1 MLIGSPST
9 AFQAPHGKTRCKYVD
24 RTSLVPHEMARI
36 VTAAVYADAEHIVD
50 GIIGLKQ
57 RALELVLADDDAAA

>member
-1 MLIGSPST
+1 M
-9 AFQAPHGKTRCKYVD
+9 
-24 RTSLVPHEMARI
+24 RTYIHPPNFLAHHTARI

-57 RALELVLADDDAAA
+57 RALELVLADDDAGAAAA